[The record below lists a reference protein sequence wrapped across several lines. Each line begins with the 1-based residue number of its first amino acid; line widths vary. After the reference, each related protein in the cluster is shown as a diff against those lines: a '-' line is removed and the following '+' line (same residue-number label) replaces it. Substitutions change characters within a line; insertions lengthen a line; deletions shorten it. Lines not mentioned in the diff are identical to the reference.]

1 MASGKLAVLELAQ
14 ETHPPFKV
22 AMNLDPRAPE
32 EAREMVVSAGASLL
46 LFALREGREVRADAG
61 PQRSSFPAEPT
72 PDGILAWC
80 AGLQPGRPPD
90 PEGAS
95 VEVRPSIKKTHTNR
109 KSRPSTLPGASEAQ
123 AVVLVSCHE
132 FAGPGPWMSPH
143 EEEEFLGGTRS
154 GGRRA
159 VRLGAVVEE
168 PWRIP

>member
-14 ETHPPFKV
+14 ETYPLFKV
-22 AMNLDPRAPE
+22 AMNLDPHAALE

-61 PQRSSFPAEPT
+61 PQRSPFPAEPT

-95 VEVRPSIKKTHTNR
+95 VEVRPSIKKSDTNR
-109 KSRPSTLPGASEAQ
+109 KPRPSALPGASEAQ

-132 FAGPGPWMSPH
+132 FAGPGPCMSP
-143 EEEEFLGGTRS
+143 
-154 GGRRA
+154 
-159 VRLGAVVEE
+159 
-168 PWRIP
+168 